1 MFQFLMESEKAIKN
15 IEKSIETLESV
26 ETARV
31 EYQQLTIE
39 KEWAR
44 VSLKHDFFFFFKQKN
59 HQFTNIFM
67 KFAGSR

>member
-44 VSLKHDFFFFFKQKN
+44 VS
-59 HQFTNIFM
+59 
-67 KFAGSR
+67 